1 MQLSITAKRMDKWTI
16 AVRPVE
22 ARREDSLPGRGEKKV
37 RVTTREI
44 GRERERAWPI
54 WTRELV
60 CHLTSPRPRRLV
72 SRFAQSDI
80 RFVQ

>member
-1 MQLSITAKRMDKWTI
+1 MLQLSITAKRMDKWTI

-44 GRERERAWPI
+44 GRERERKRG
-54 WTRELV
+54 RERGQFGRGSL
-60 CHLTSPRPRRLV
+60 
-72 SRFAQSDI
+72 FAT
-80 RFVQ
+80 